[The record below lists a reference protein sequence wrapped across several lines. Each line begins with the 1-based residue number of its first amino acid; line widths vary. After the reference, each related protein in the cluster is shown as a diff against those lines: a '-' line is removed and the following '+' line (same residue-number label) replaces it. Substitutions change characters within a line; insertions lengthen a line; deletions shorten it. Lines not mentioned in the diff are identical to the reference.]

1 MNLNIP
7 RRMTMRSVLISV
19 ILVLS
24 FLMIGCSGGGGSP
37 FAPQMPGGDDLSGGE
52 SYDLAAA
59 SMPDGGH
66 VLWGYWQG
74 TFDLA
79 SRSVDVVRL
88 RQAEFHAN
96 LAGVLRNTLLGL
108 TYKVNSFDMMK
119 GTASV
124 DVTLTHPYPNSDF
137 RGFDTRGIFMGP
149 GATLKSANDPSIIY
163 PAPNGCR
170 VLNADG
176 YTRWW
181 NAPEFTTAGTF
192 GYDDNSIIP
201 GFLIPTTTLNPY
213 KYFADCLGPDDAVAP
228 NVDMSNR
235 GTFSTDLNPPKLTRN
250 YEIQFPKVGG
260 QSKFVFH
267 YAVDVNWAPPNG
279 GSPTPKPIED
289 FPLNANCREAYH
301 INVDTTGTTAWYKN
315 DAERG
320 GDIKLAVEVFDW
332 QAATNPE
339 GILGEI
345 ESIWIE
351 SPTLFGA
358 IYEGQLEAEPGSG
371 STSGVFHFAIP
382 NVTPSGLDDQE
393 ILITI
398 RSKGQN
404 SYTPP
409 LSGPEYPTG
418 AVLSAYAIV
427 RAPVSESPKYT
438 IHVNSPNGNDI
449 LMAGTSS
456 TIEWETSPYAEIEKV
471 SILISTNSGQDY
483 NAGIAYSVANTGS
496 YVFYDI
502 PETYIG
508 SHNRVMVLDAANP
521 SVYDESDADFKILP
535 ELEDQVM
542 VTIPNG
548 GEEWIAGT
556 YQDIKWIGDP
566 NIANVMIKLS
576 MDSGQTWP
584 VTIVDST
591 ANAGGKYN
599 WGLIPQEYIGPNC
612 RISVC
617 DAGSPSIFD
626 ISDQNFSI
634 VEPGI
639 EIVTPIG
646 GEIWEIGN
654 PVDVTWKASN
664 VISNLDILL
673 SIDGGATFPIA
684 VATNTPNDGS
694 FEWGVDDPAL
704 AQTIEARIR
713 IQDHANPALYFDDS
727 PNFTILEK
735 SMTLTYPNG
744 GEEWRI
750 GYPQTIEWLWT
761 GNIPLVDIKMSLD
774 GGMTFDDYIIQ
785 NEPNTGSFDIAF
797 LDAAWLTDHTKWD
810 FTSKEAKIRIESS
823 GNPSLHSE
831 SANIF
836 TIPITLG
843 ILNGKNSAASGD
855 LDSDG
860 VKNAVET
867 MLAMNQ
873 DDFDSDHDG
882 MYDFNELF
890 TEASYGAYDLVPD
903 ADGDGI
909 IAPSDTDDNADGIHD
924 GELVDSDKDGVPNYL
939 EYYGF
944 TYNWLTGKYL
954 KYDAQDVENDFTV
967 PYFKTDP
974 MQPSSDQDP
983 YGDGMEV
990 SGLLM
995 DQSVQEPGDSPMVP
1009 ACPDIVVRLSG
1020 YEVTLNAEI
1029 QDSKGGSASKEK
1041 SWNRDTQQSS
1051 SFSTEHKWEVKAGYK
1066 MIIGKEYGHE
1076 ISVEGTL
1083 GGVYKTDNT
1092 TATTVGTG
1100 SSLSETWDWSTTSS
1114 SNTSQTAKIRLF
1126 LKVQNNGTASASNI
1140 IPTLTLTIGSK
1151 PVTTFTPGNSQ
1162 INILPPGDIYPPGAG
1177 NFWVVDSNSSG
1188 EPIYLSLD
1196 ELKLIETGAPIT
1208 LSIPQM
1214 QASVAA
1220 LNDQGYWEYVGD
1232 WGEFM
1237 ARVDAVSANLYIDGG
1252 DGNPIDYKVYA
1263 DDGSSSPKVTL
1274 GDAFIWAAGAEET
1287 GGSIFVNYKLPDGSS
1302 TKVDIQNFQFS
1313 FDPVTWAT
1321 IQDNLSGGDTFSLM
1335 DIPLKPGAVIV
1346 GKAPPQPPLDKPQI
1360 HWACYDKEADMVYA
1374 GVTDY
1379 FSVDEVWLDSSLI
1392 PGTKDFPMTY
1402 DTNLGCYKSELS
1414 GAYTYTDGADTI
1426 GATNMSGNDGI
1437 PYTIDKNATPPIPPA
1452 DPVPTIANSKITVGE
1467 TGMHLTFSV
1476 QADVTPAYSGDYVIS
1491 TVYLVNSI
1499 GEHICQLSGPA
1510 SGGLFTSSSNPAT
1523 YMPDGNEKILAA
1535 NNAGYQ
1541 TIQAVGTYTT
1551 PPQAYTWDWWLTP
1564 GGAGTYYYDA
1574 ELNFGTSVRDA
1585 QSDLKFIRAPDST
1598 VDYYLMEP
1606 TNVEW
1611 ARVPDYAYP
1620 SRSFIKSLYET
1631 GKLAQ
1636 TPAYFEV
1643 WAPPRDQPYKLICGD
1658 SVAFI
1663 TEQGRY
1669 AYFSIIDTGS
1679 GGYARRICVYSL
1691 FEGLGG

>member
-1 MNLNIP
+1 
-7 RRMTMRSVLISV
+7 MRFGLF
-19 ILVLS
+19 
-24 FLMIGCSGGGGSP
+24 FLMLGAFFLVIGCSGGGGSP
-37 FAPQMPGGDDLSGGE
+37 FAPQTPGEDNLSGGE

-96 LAGVLRNTLLGL
+96 LAGVLRNTPLGL
-108 TYKVNSFDMMK
+108 TYKVKSFDMIK

-149 GATLKSANDPSIIY
+149 GATLKSTNDPSIIY

-213 KYFADCLGPDDAVAP
+213 KYFADCLGADDAVVP

-235 GTFSTDLNPPKLTRN
+235 GTFSTDLNPSKLTRN

-267 YAVDVNWAPPNG
+267 YAVDVNWAPPTGN
-279 GSPTPKPIED
+279 SPTPKPIDD
-289 FPLNANCREAYH
+289 FPMNANCREAYH

-320 GDIKLAVEVFDW
+320 GEIKLAVEVFDW

-345 ESIWIE
+345 ESIWVE
-351 SPTLFGA
+351 SKTLFDSYYA
-358 IYEGQLEAEPGSG
+358 WPVTPDPGSDV
-371 STSGVFHFAIP
+371 TSGIFNFTIP
-382 NVTPSGLDDQE
+382 NVTPTGKDNQE
-393 ILITI
+393 ILITV
-398 RSKGQN
+398 RSKEPDT
-404 SYTPP
+404 YKPP
-409 LSGPEYPTG
+409 VNGPKYPLG
-418 AVLSAYAIV
+418 ARLSAYAVVNI
-427 RAPVSESPKYT
+427 PINDSETHT
-438 IHVNSPNGNDI
+438 IHVIKPNGNEL
-449 LMAGTSS
+449 LMATASS
-456 TIEWETSPYAEIEKV
+456 TIEWETSPYAGIENV
-471 SILISTNSGQDY
+471 AILISKNSGVDY
-483 NAGIAYSVANTGS
+483 NAAITYSAPNTGS
-496 YVFYDI
+496 YIFYNI

-508 SHNRVMVLDAANP
+508 SHNRIKIVDTANTAL
-521 SVYDESDADFKILP
+521 YDESDSDFTILP
-535 ELEDQVM
+535 KMEDQILVAK
-542 VTIPNG
+542 PNG

-556 YQDIKWIGDP
+556 SENIEWVGDP
-566 NIANVMIKLS
+566 NIPNVAIKLS
-576 MDSGQTWP
+576 GDSGETWP
-584 VTIVDST
+584 LTIKDST
-591 ANAGGKYN
+591 PMVDGEYS
-599 WGLIPQEYIGPNC
+599 WGPIPQENVGSKC
-612 RISVC
+612 RIGVFAANNPNIY
-617 DAGSPSIFD
+617 DA
-626 ISDQNFSI
+626 SDADFTI
-634 VEPGI
+634 AEPGI
-639 EIVTPIG
+639 EVVTPIVN
-646 GEIWEIGN
+646 EIWEIGN
-654 PVDVTWKASN
+654 PVDVTWKASD

-673 SIDGGATFPIA
+673 SLDGGATYPIA

-694 FEWGVDDPAL
+694 FAWGVDDAAL

-713 IQDHANPALYFDDS
+713 VQDHANPALYFDDS
-727 PNFTILEK
+727 PDFTILEK
-735 SMTLTYPNG
+735 TMTLTYPNG
-744 GEEWRI
+744 GEVWRI

-774 GGMTFDDYIIQ
+774 GGMTFDNYIVQ
-785 NEPNTGSFDIAF
+785 DEPNTGSFDIAF

-810 FTSKEAKIRIESS
+810 FTSKEAKIRIEAS

-855 LDSDG
+855 LDDDG
-860 VKNAVET
+860 VKNGVET
-867 MLAMNQ
+867 LLAMNQ

-890 TEASYGAYDLVPD
+890 TEISYGAYDLIPD
-903 ADGDGI
+903 SDGDGEY
-909 IAPSDTDDNADGIHD
+909 APKDTDDNADGIHD
-924 GELVDSDKDGVPNYL
+924 GELVDSDKDGVANYL

-954 KYDAQDVENDFTV
+954 KYDEGDVENDFTV
-967 PYFKTDP
+967 PYFRTDP

-1009 ACPDIVVRLSG
+1009 ACPDIVVRLAG
-1020 YEVTLNAEI
+1020 YEVTLNSEI
-1029 QDSKGGSASKEK
+1029 QNSKGESASKQDN
-1041 SWNRDTQQSS
+1041 WNRQTEQTS
-1051 SFSTEHKWEVKAGYK
+1051 SFNTEHKWEVKAGYK
-1066 MIIGKEYGHE
+1066 VSIGTKTSHE

-1083 GGVYKTDNT
+1083 GGTYTTENS

-1100 SSLSETWDWSTTSS
+1100 TSLSETWQWSTTST
-1114 SNTSQTAKIRLF
+1114 SNTTQTAKIKLF
-1126 LKVQNNGTASASNI
+1126 LKVQNKGAASASNI
-1140 IPTLTLTIGSK
+1140 IPTLTLTIGNK
-1151 PVTTFTPGNSQ
+1151 PVTTFTPSNTQ
-1162 INILPPGDIYPPGAG
+1162 INILPPGGVYPSGAG
-1177 NFWVVDSNSSG
+1177 NFWVVDSKGAG

-1196 ELKLIETGAPIT
+1196 ELKLLETGAPIT
-1208 LSIPQM
+1208 ISIPQM
-1214 QASVAA
+1214 KASVAA
-1220 LNDQGYWEYVGD
+1220 LNDKGYWEYVGD

-1237 ARVDAVSANLYIDGG
+1237 ARVNAVSATLYIDGG
-1252 DGNPIDYKVYA
+1252 DGNPINYKVYA
-1263 DDGSSSPKVTL
+1263 DDDPSSPKVTL
-1274 GDAFIWAAGAEET
+1274 GDAFIWAAGAEEM
-1287 GGSIFVNYKLPDGSS
+1287 GSSVYVNYKLADGSL
-1302 TKVDIQNFQFS
+1302 TKVDINNFQFS

-1321 IQDNLSGGDTFSLM
+1321 IQDNLTGGDTFSLM

-1360 HWACYDKEADMVYA
+1360 HWACYVEEEDTVYA

-1379 FSVDEVWLDSSLI
+1379 FAVDEVWLDSPLI

-1402 DTNLGCYKSELS
+1402 DTNLGCYTAELS

-1426 GATNMSGNDGI
+1426 GATNISGMDAV
-1437 PYTIDKNATPPIPPA
+1437 PYSIDKNAEAPIPPA
-1452 DPVPTIANSKITVGE
+1452 DPVPTIENSKITIGE
-1467 TGMHLTFSV
+1467 TLTHLTFSV

-1491 TVYLVNSI
+1491 TVYLVNSL

-1523 YMPDGNEKILAA
+1523 YMPDGNEKILAV
-1535 NNAGYQ
+1535 NDAGYQ
-1541 TIQAVGTYTT
+1541 TIQKVESYVT
-1551 PPQAYTWDWWLTP
+1551 PPQAYNYGWWLVASA
-1564 GGAGTYYYDA
+1564 AGTYYWDA
-1574 ELNFGTSVRDA
+1574 EYDTFGTTRNAD
-1585 QSDLKFIRAPDST
+1585 SDLKYIKTPQNT
-1598 VDYYLMEP
+1598 VTYYLMEP

-1611 ARVPDYAYP
+1611 ARLPDYQYP
-1620 SRSFIKSLYET
+1620 TRSFIKSLSET

-1636 TPAYFEV
+1636 TPTYFQV
-1643 WAPPRDQPYKLICGD
+1643 WAPPRDQPYKLINGD

-1669 AYFSIIDTGS
+1669 AYFSIIDAGGGS
-1679 GGYARRICVYSL
+1679 YARYFCVYSI
-1691 FEGLGG
+1691 FDGLGG